1 MPTASARE
9 TAARTRTPVVPS
21 PARRLNPPEQ
31 GVESTIDPPVV
42 VPPGEVTGPR
52 THLPA
57 SPASAHACQA
67 RRGCDCG
74 SARARCAPSDRPSC
88 DGARRGATPR
98 HTIPGCLEPG
108 ASGAAGPRHNL
119 TGPSSRAPLR
129 VPPAAEPSGV
139 RRRQPV
145 APSQLSDTSPRSA
158 TAAGG
163 PSLLA
168 ISGVIGARPPA
179 NSSKN
184 GLFTNSGAPRMYAA

>member
-9 TAARTRTPVVPS
+9 MASRTRTAVDPS
-21 PARRLNPPEQ
+21 PARRLDPPEQ

-42 VPPGEVTGPR
+42 VPPGEVTAGR
-52 THLPA
+52 AGAGA
-57 SPASAHACQA
+57 SPASTLACQA

-74 SARARCAPSDRPSC
+74 SARARRAPSDRPGC

-108 ASGAAGPRHNL
+108 ASGAAGPRDNL
-119 TGPSSRAPLR
+119 TGSSARAPLR

-139 RRRQPV
+139 RRLLPV

-168 ISGVIGARPPA
+168 ISGVIGARPSA

-184 GLFTNSGAPRMYAA
+184 GRFTNSGAPRM